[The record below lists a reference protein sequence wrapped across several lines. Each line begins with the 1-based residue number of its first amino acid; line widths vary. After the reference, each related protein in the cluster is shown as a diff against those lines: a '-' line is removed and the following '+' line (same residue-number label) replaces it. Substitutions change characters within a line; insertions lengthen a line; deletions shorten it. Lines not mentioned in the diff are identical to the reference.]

1 MTHLT
6 HFNSSYTSCVM
17 LNETHTCF
25 LVVVVST
32 HTVGQ
37 QLDIGFGFLSWQT
50 IWYITNRFPLP
61 TYIYLSLVLQVPFIV
76 SSFLFQPVLHNWHIT
91 NRFPLPTDIYLSLV
105 LQVPFIV
112 SSFLF
117 QPVLHNWYITNR
129 FPLPTDIYLSLVLQV
144 PVIVRLFLVP
154 TSAPQLAYHKQIS
167 ITYRYLS

>member
-1 MTHLT
+1 MTHST

-25 LVVVVST
+25 LVLVVST

-37 QLDIGFGFLSWQT
+37 QLDIGFGFLGWQT

-61 TYIYLSLVLQVPFIV
+61 TDIYLSLVIQVPFIV

-105 LQVPFIV
+105 IQVPIIV
-112 SSFLF
+112 QLF
-117 QPVLHNWYITNR
+117 R
-129 FPLPTDIYLSLVLQV
+129 
-144 PVIVRLFLVP
+144 VP
-154 TSAPQLAYHKQIS
+154 TSVPQLAYHKQIS
-167 ITYRYLS
+167 ITYIYLSYPDASRAFHR